1 MMTGKLTLKK
11 KIIIYCVFK
20 GRKWAEIRHA
30 LGKRAGKSQSKL
42 FQKEKERERIG
53 GRKEKKV

>member
-1 MMTGKLTLKK
+1 MMTGKLILEKK
-11 KIIIYCVFK
+11 NIYCVFK
-20 GRKWAEIRHA
+20 GRKWAEVRHA
-30 LGKRAGKSQSKL
+30 LGKCAGKSQSKL